1 MVTIIDYGSGNIQ
14 AIATIYRNLNIEYQ
28 IVSKAQNIS
37 IETSRIIL
45 PGVGSFDQTMLSLN
59 NSGFRSKLEKLVIS
73 DTVPILG
80 ICVGMQILAKTSE
93 EGKLFGLGWID
104 GNVKKFQFVEKSVL
118 RVPHLGW
125 NTIEMKKKSSIFNGF
140 DNQRGFYFI
149 HSFYFECD
157 NEVDIL
163 CETNYGTNFTSG
175 VQKFNIYGTQF
186 HPEKS
191 HINGVNLLKNFA
203 QNVEI

>member
-1 MVTIIDYGSGNIQ
+1 MVTIIDYGSGNVQ
-14 AIATIYRNLNIEYQ
+14 AISTVYRNLNIEHQ
-28 IVSKAQNIS
+28 IVCKAQDIS
-37 IETSRIIL
+37 TDTSRIIL

-59 NSGFRSKLEKLVIS
+59 NSGFRSKLEKFVIC
-73 DTVPILG
+73 DNVPILG

-93 EGKLFGLGWID
+93 EGKLSGLGWID
-104 GNVKKFQFVEKSVL
+104 GNVKKFQFIGKSEL

-125 NTIEMKKKSSIFNGF
+125 NTIEVKKKSSIFNGF
-140 DNQRGFYFI
+140 DAQRGFYFI

-157 NEVDIL
+157 NEDDIL
-163 CETNYGTNFTSG
+163 CKTNYGTDFTSG
-175 VQKFNIYGTQF
+175 VQKLNIYGTQF

>member
-14 AIATIYRNLNIEYQ
+14 AISTIYRNLNIEHQ
-28 IVSKAQNIS
+28 VVSKAQNIS

-59 NSGFRSKLEKLVIS
+59 NSGFRSKLESLVIS
-73 DTVPILG
+73 NKVPILG

-93 EGKLFGLGWID
+93 EGKLGGLGWID
-104 GNVKKFQFVEKSVL
+104 GNVKKFQFAEKAEL

-125 NTIEMKKKSSIFNGF
+125 NTIEMEKKSSIFNDF
-140 DNQRGFYFI
+140 EAQRGFYFI
-149 HSFYFECD
+149 HSFYFECA
-157 NEVDIL
+157 NEDEIL
-163 CETNYGTNFTSG
+163 CKTHYGNDFVSG
-175 VQKFNIYGTQF
+175 VQKSNIYGTQF

>member
-14 AIATIYRNLNIEYQ
+14 AISTIYRNLNIEHQ
-28 IVSKAQNIS
+28 VVNKAQNIS

-45 PGVGSFDQTMLSLN
+45 PGVGSFDQTMSCLN
-59 NSGFRSKLEKLVIS
+59 NSGFRSKLEELVIS
-73 DTVPILG
+73 NGIPILG

-93 EGKLFGLGWID
+93 EGKLGGLGWID
-104 GNVKKFQFVEKSVL
+104 GHVKKFQFAEKGIL

-125 NTIEMKKKSSIFNGF
+125 NTIELKKKSSIFNGF
-140 DNQRGFYFI
+140 DAKRGFYFI

-157 NEVDIL
+157 NEDDIL
-163 CETNYGTNFTSG
+163 CKTNYGNDFASG
-175 VQKFNIYGTQF
+175 VQKLNIYGTQF

-203 QNVEI
+203 QNVKI